1 MVIKGVFHIHT
12 KYSFDSILSPK
23 SIVKYAIKNDYD
35 FVAIADHNTI
45 KGAVEAYNY
54 NIKYN
59 DSQKLKVIIG
69 AEYATDKGDIIGL
82 FLKEEIN
89 SKNSKEVIKKIKEQ
103 GGITILPHPF
113 KGHRLD
119 DELIR
124 NIDIIEIY
132 DSRVNLVNNQKA
144 KNLAKQYNKP
154 VIIGSDAHFY
164 RELGLTLMYY
174 ENVSSG
180 SLREVVLCREPK
192 IVKYEKSKWYY
203 ETLSQLIKSYKMG
216 DARILLSQ
224 SKRFLYQLKGILSI
238 KLKD

>member
-1 MVIKGVFHIHT
+1 MIIKGIFHIHT
-12 KYSFDSILSPK
+12 KYSFDSILSPRR
-23 SIVKYAIKNDYD
+23 IVKYAIKNDYD
-35 FVAIADHNTI
+35 FIAITDHNTI
-45 KGAVEAYNY
+45 RGATEAYNY

-59 DSQKLKVIIG
+59 DFQKLKVIIG

-113 KGHRLD
+113 KGHKLD
-119 DELIR
+119 NELMR
-124 NIDIIEIY
+124 DIDVVEVY
-132 DSRVNLVNNQKA
+132 NSRVNLVNNHKV
-144 KNLAKQYNKP
+144 KNLAKRYNKP
-154 VIIGSDAHFY
+154 IIIGSDAHFY
-164 RELGLTLMYY
+164 GELGLTLMYY
-174 ENVSSG
+174 ENISSVSFS
-180 SLREVVLCREPK
+180 ETILCREPK
-192 IVKYEKSKWYY
+192 IVKYEKSGWYY

-216 DARILLSQ
+216 DVRILLSQ